1 MGRLAGR
8 VAIVTGAAQGIGLG
22 IARAFAREGADLAL
36 SDVELD
42 ALAQVEKEVS
52 ELGARVHSCECDVSR
67 RADCERAVAE
77 AVDAFG
83 ALNVLVTNAGWAKS
97 TVPLLEVDDE
107 QFERTLKVN
116 TMGTFWMM
124 QASHPHLVA
133 AGGGSIINFASG
145 SGTSGLPG
153 EGPYAAAKE
162 AIRGLSRVAA
172 NEWGPQHIRVNVI
185 CPFANSPGM
194 VGWSQIDPKSYEA
207 MVRRIPLRRVG
218 DCEDDIGRTAV
229 YLASDDSAYVTAQT
243 LMVDGGMGSFR

>member
-1 MGRLAGR
+1 MSRLAGR
-8 VAIVTGAAQGIGLG
+8 VAIVTGAAQGIGRG
-22 IARAFAREGADLAL
+22 IALAFAREGAHLAI
-36 SDVELD
+36 SDVKREG
-42 ALAQVEKEVS
+42 LADVEKELA
-52 ELGARVHSCECDVSR
+52 ELGGRVHATKCDVSR
-67 RADCERAVAE
+67 REDCERAVTE

-83 ALNVLVTNAGWAKS
+83 ALHVLVNNAGYSKS

-107 QFERTLKVN
+107 QFEYTLRVN
-116 TMGTFWMM
+116 TLGTFWMM

-133 AGGGSIINFASG
+133 SGGGSIINFASG
-145 SGTSGLPG
+145 SGTSGMPG

-162 AIRGLSRVAA
+162 GVRGLSRVAA
-172 NEWGPQHIRVNVI
+172 NEWGPEGIRVNVI

-194 VGWSQIDPKSYEA
+194 VGWSQIDPKGYEA

-229 YLASDDSAYVTAQT
+229 YLASDDAAYVTGQT